1 MEREGKIER
10 ENGKRE
16 RYNDEIECT

>member
-1 MEREGKIER
+1 MEREGKIEI
-10 ENGKRE
+10 ENGKKE